1 MSLKSAMFQTGDR
14 VQFTKEGHRNIEAGR
29 QGIVKS
35 LNNLWL
41 QVLYDGDSKTKGTRR
56 AHVKLIASHS
66 TSDLASNGAEL
77 GDREKAV
84 KKAKRKAKEAAEDAK
99 NEKEN
104 QAKLAAATKER
115 LQSQDWRHSSAP
127 LTTPPKRKWSV
138 NLENMKPFCGTGEL
152 V

>member
-1 MSLKSAMFQTGDR
+1 MFSLGNNSFWVLLFYSPGSGSACCLWRIPCLSLKSAMFQTGDR

-56 AHVKLIASHS
+56 AHAKLIASHS
-66 TSDLASNGAEL
+66 TSDLASNSAEL

-84 KKAKRKAKEAAEDAK
+84 KKA
-99 NEKEN
+99 
-104 QAKLAAATKER
+104 
-115 LQSQDWRHSSAP
+115 
-127 LTTPPKRKWSV
+127 
-138 NLENMKPFCGTGEL
+138 
-152 V
+152 